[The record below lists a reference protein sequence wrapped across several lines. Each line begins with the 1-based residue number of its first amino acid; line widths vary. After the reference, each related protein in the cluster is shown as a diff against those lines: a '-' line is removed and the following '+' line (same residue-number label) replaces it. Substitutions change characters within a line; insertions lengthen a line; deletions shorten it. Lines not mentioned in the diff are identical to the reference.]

1 MENVNNEQALLSVLL
16 LVLTSLATVS
26 GSMPT
31 VQSIET
37 YFDAHAP
44 QEKEHFSNCG
54 TREEHFEAHKKEH
67 FGAHKKEHFSNCGTR
82 EEPFEAHKKE
92 HFGAHKKEHFEA
104 HKKEHFGAHKKEHF
118 EAHKKEHFSNCGTR
132 EEEFKGRNEKFTSQH
147 AHKNDLLE
155 GFEGNMFAK
164 F

>member
-37 YFDAHAP
+37 YFDAHSP
-44 QEKEHFSNCG
+44 HKKEHFD
-54 TREEHFEAHKKEH
+54 AHKKEH
-67 FGAHKKEHFSNCGTR
+67 FANCGV
-82 EEPFEAHKKE
+82 
-92 HFGAHKKEHFEA
+92 
-104 HKKEHFGAHKKEHF
+104 
-118 EAHKKEHFSNCGTR
+118 R
-132 EEEFKGRNEKFTSQH
+132 EEEFKGRNEKFTSH
-147 AHKNDLLE
+147 KSNKNDLLE
-155 GFEGNMFAK
+155 GFQGNMFAK

>member
-54 TREEHFEAHKKEH
+54 TREE
-67 FGAHKKEHFSNCGTR
+67 
-82 EEPFEAHKKE
+82 
-92 HFGAHKKEHFEA
+92 
-104 HKKEHFGAHKKEHF
+104 
-118 EAHKKEHFSNCGTR
+118 
-132 EEEFKGRNEKFTSQH
+132 EFKGRNEKFTSQH

>member
-44 QEKEHFSNCG
+44 
-54 TREEHFEAHKKEH
+54 RE
-67 FGAHKKEHFSNCGTR
+67 
-82 EEPFEAHKKE
+82 
-92 HFGAHKKEHFEA
+92 KEHFEA
-104 HKKEHFGAHKKEHF
+104 HKKEHFG
-118 EAHKKEHFSNCGTR
+118 AHKKEHFSNCGTR

-155 GFEGNMFAK
+155 GFQGNMFAK

>member
-54 TREEHFEAHKKEH
+54 TREE
-67 FGAHKKEHFSNCGTR
+67 
-82 EEPFEAHKKE
+82 P
-92 HFGAHKKEHFEA
+92 FEA

>member
-44 QEKEHFSNCG
+44 
-54 TREEHFEAHKKEH
+54 
-67 FGAHKKEHFSNCGTR
+67 HKKEHFSNCGTR
-82 EEPFEAHKKE
+82 EEPFEEHKKEHFGEHKKE
-92 HFGAHKKEHFEA
+92 HFGAHKKEHFGAHKKEPFEE

-118 EAHKKEHFSNCGTR
+118 GEHKKEHFGAHKKEHFSNCGTR

>member
-37 YFDAHAP
+37 YFDAHSP
-44 QEKEHFSNCG
+44 HEKEHFDAHKPHKK
-54 TREEHFEAHKKEH
+54 EHFDAHKKEKFDAHKKEKFDAHKKEH
-67 FGAHKKEHFSNCGTR
+67 FDAHKKEHFSNCGV
-82 EEPFEAHKKE
+82 
-92 HFGAHKKEHFEA
+92 
-104 HKKEHFGAHKKEHF
+104 
-118 EAHKKEHFSNCGTR
+118 R
-132 EEEFKGRNEKFTSQH
+132 EEEFKGRNEKFTSH
-147 AHKNDLLE
+147 KSNKNDLLE
-155 GFEGNMFAK
+155 GFQGNMFAK